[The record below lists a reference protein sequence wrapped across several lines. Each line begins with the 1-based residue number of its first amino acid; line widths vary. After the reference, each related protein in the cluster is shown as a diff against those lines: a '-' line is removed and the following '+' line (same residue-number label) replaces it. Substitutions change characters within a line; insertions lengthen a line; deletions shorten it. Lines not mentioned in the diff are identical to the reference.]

1 MSWVNWTAIVGFGL
15 ILLAVAIF
23 LLVSVSVSFAHQWFI
38 QQQSQHLKKARI
50 LRAQFLF
57 QLRFIE
63 EHLGPRN
70 QPLKAFGHELYEP
83 LQAMWMQ
90 ADLLTPEEMET
101 VHRTCRILLLLRNK
115 PSLNKKE
122 VNMATDAIRQTCR
135 VFEAS
140 PGTSLA
146 RQPG

>member
-23 LLVSVSVSFAHQWFI
+23 LLVSVSVSFAHQWFL
-38 QQQSQHLKKARI
+38 QQQSQHVKKARI
-50 LRAQFLF
+50 LRTQFLF

-63 EHLGPRN
+63 EHLAPRN
-70 QPLKAFGHELYEP
+70 QPSKNFDHELYEP

-90 ADLLTPEEMET
+90 ADLLTPEEMEA
-101 VHRTCRILLLLRNK
+101 VHRACRILLLLRNK

-122 VNMATDAIRQTCR
+122 VNVATDAIRQACR
-135 VFEAS
+135 ICEDS
-140 PGTSLA
+140 PGPSLA